1 MKIGENSQ
9 IIANEIDI
17 HPTVEIGDNVKIE
30 CDTIKIGKF
39 SKIGHDVKINCKNF
53 EAGSWLF
60 LWDRVEVGRGG
71 CTGPNSNVK
80 IGNHVG
86 IFENTIINPSESI
99 EIGDDVGIGGEVM
112 IWTHGAW
119 LDVTQGFPSDFGPVK
134 IGNNVWLPA
143 RSIVLPNVTIGDD
156 TVIGIGSVINRDL
169 PSGCFAAGSPC
180 KVIRENCYPRELN
193 SEELENI
200 VLNIIDDWSNL
211 LEDKNIKH
219 VDVSYDSDKK
229 RITLEQRKMSTI
241 ISKDGDTKNRKWRE
255 FTHYDIDKKEMT
267 GLTSKVS
274 EDLRDYLRRR
284 GIKIYTEK
292 PFKSIKPEWT
302 L

>member
-1 MKIGENSQ
+1 MKIGNNSK
-9 IIANEIDI
+9 IIANHIDI
-17 HPTVEIGDNVKIE
+17 HESVEIGNNVQIH
-30 CDTIKIGKF
+30 CDSIKIDEFG
-39 SKIGHDVKINCKNF
+39 KIGNDVKINCKSF

-60 LWDRVEVGRGG
+60 MWDRVEVGRGG

-86 IFENTIINPSESI
+86 IFEGTIINPSESV

-156 TVIGIGSVINRDL
+156 TVIGIGSVINRDI
-169 PSGCFAAGSPC
+169 PSGCFAGGSPC
-180 KVIRENCYPRELN
+180 KVIREDCYPKELGK
-193 SEELENI
+193 EELQKK
-200 VLNIIDDWSNL
+200 VLEITSDWCKLHKDKNIIDT
-211 LEDKNIKH
+211 NI
-219 VDVSYDSDKK
+219 SCSIEGI
-229 RITLEQRKMSTI
+229 ITLEQYEQNLDKIHRTY
-241 ISKDGDTKNRKWRE
+241 
-255 FTHYDIDKKEMT
+255 YDINKKEIT
-267 GLTSKVS
+267 GYNNMVS

-284 GIKIYTEK
+284 GIKIYTNK
-292 PFKSIKPEWT
+292 PFESIKPEWI
-302 L
+302 